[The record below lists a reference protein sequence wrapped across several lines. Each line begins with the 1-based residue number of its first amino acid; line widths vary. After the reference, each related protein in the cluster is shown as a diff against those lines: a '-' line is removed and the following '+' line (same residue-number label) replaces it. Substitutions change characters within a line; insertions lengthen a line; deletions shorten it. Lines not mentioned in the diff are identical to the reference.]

1 MAKNKITEDYDS
13 NKTSD
18 EALQELLKTNLS
30 QYKSPNGNNCPW
42 RDGQELEYDRLVPI
56 HWENDR
62 GVFHYI
68 AIAFKGT
75 TNRFAIQSCTRKGEG
90 YKSGNSEKD
99 NDFKSF
105 VSEGGLHDLC
115 DGVTIYDEVFLT
127 KLHNWLKDGTLKI
140 VLITYYVTN
149 SYGNGRI
156 QKVLMNIV
164 KAKPQTTPQTEAKS
178 E

>member
-1 MAKNKITEDYDS
+1 MAKNKVTEDYNS
-13 NKTSD
+13 EKTSD
-18 EALQELLKTNLS
+18 EALQDLLKTNLS

-42 RDGQELEYDRLVPI
+42 HDGQELEYDRLVPI

-75 TNRFAIQSCTRKGEG
+75 TNRFAVQSCTRKGEG
-90 YKSGNSEKD
+90 YKSGDSEKD
-99 NDFKSF
+99 NDFQPF
-105 VSEGGLHDLC
+105 VSEGGLHELC
-115 DGVTIYDEVFLT
+115 DGVTSYDETFL
-127 KLHNWLKDGTLKI
+127 KKVHNWLKDGTLKI
-140 VLITYYVTN
+140 KLTTYYVTN

-164 KAKPQTTPQTEAKS
+164 KAKPAEEAKA

>member
-1 MAKNKITEDYDS
+1 MAKNKVTEDYNS
-13 NKTSD
+13 EKTSD
-18 EALQELLKTNLS
+18 EALQDLLKTNLS

-42 RDGQELEYDRLVPI
+42 HDGQELEYDRLVPI

-75 TNRFAIQSCTRKGEG
+75 TNRFAVQSCTRKGEG
-90 YKSGNSEKD
+90 YKSGDSEKD
-99 NDFKSF
+99 NDFQPFTS
-105 VSEGGLHDLC
+105 SEGLHDLC
-115 DGVTIYDEVFLT
+115 DGVTNYDEAFLT

-140 VLITYYVTN
+140 KLTTYYVTN

-156 QKVLMNIV
+156 QKVLLNIV
-164 KAKPQTTPQTEAKS
+164 KAVKKDEPTEAES

>member
-1 MAKNKITEDYDS
+1 MAKNKVTEDYNS
-13 NKTSD
+13 EKTSD
-18 EALQELLKTNLS
+18 EALQDLLKTNLS

-75 TNRFAIQSCTRKGEG
+75 TNRFAVQSCTRNGEG
-90 YKSGNSEKD
+90 YKSGDSEKD
-99 NDFKSF
+99 NDFQPF
-105 VSEGGLHDLC
+105 VSVGGLHDLC
-115 DGVTIYDEVFLT
+115 DGVTSYDEAFLT

-140 VLITYYVTN
+140 KLTTYYVTN

-164 KAKPQTTPQTEAKS
+164 KAKPAEEAKA

>member
-1 MAKNKITEDYDS
+1 MAKNKVTEDYNS
-13 NKTSD
+13 EKTSD
-18 EALQELLKTNLS
+18 EALQDLLKTNLS

-42 RDGQELEYDRLVPI
+42 HDNQELEYDRLVPI

-75 TNRFAIQSCTRKGEG
+75 TNRFAVQSCTRNDGGFKTGD
-90 YKSGNSEKD
+90 SEKD
-99 NDFKSF
+99 NEYQKFT
-105 VSEGGLHDLC
+105 SEGGLHDLC
-115 DGVTIYDEVFLT
+115 DGVTNYDEAFLT

-140 VLITYYVTN
+140 KLTTYYVTN

-156 QKVLMNIV
+156 QKVLLNIV
-164 KAKPQTTPQTEAKS
+164 KAKPTEEKA

>member
-1 MAKNKITEDYDS
+1 MAKNKVTEDYNS
-13 NKTSD
+13 EKTSD
-18 EALQELLKTNLS
+18 EALQDLLKTNLS

-42 RDGQELEYDRLVPI
+42 RDNQELEYDRLVPI

-90 YKSGNSEKD
+90 YKSGDSEKD
-99 NDFKSF
+99 NDFQPF

-115 DGVTIYDEVFLT
+115 DGVTSYDEAFLT
-127 KLHNWLKDGTLKI
+127 KVHNWLKDGTLKI
-140 VLITYYVTN
+140 KLTTYYVTN

-156 QKVLMNIV
+156 QKVLLNIV
-164 KAKPQTTPQTEAKS
+164 KAKPTEEAKAD
-178 E
+178 

>member
-1 MAKNKITEDYDS
+1 MAKNKVTEDYNS
-13 NKTSD
+13 EKTSD

-75 TNRFAIQSCTRKGEG
+75 TNRFAIQSCTRNDGGFKTGD
-90 YKSGNSEKD
+90 SEKD
-99 NDFKSF
+99 NEYQKFT
-105 VSEGGLHDLC
+105 SEGGLHDIC
-115 DGVTIYDEVFLT
+115 NGVTSYDEAFLT
-127 KLHNWLKDGTLKI
+127 KVHNWLKDGTLKI
-140 VLITYYVTN
+140 KLTTYYVTN

-156 QKVLMNIV
+156 QKVLLNIV
-164 KAKPQTTPQTEAKS
+164 KAKKAESAKA

>member
-1 MAKNKITEDYDS
+1 MAKNKVTEDYNS
-13 NKTSD
+13 EKTSD
-18 EALQELLKTNLS
+18 EALQDLLKTNLS

-42 RDGQELEYDRLVPI
+42 HDGQELEYDRLVPV

-68 AIAFKGT
+68 AIAFKRT

-90 YKSGNSEKD
+90 YKTGDSEKD
-99 NDFKSF
+99 NDFLPF

-115 DGVTIYDEVFLT
+115 DGVTNYDEAFLT
-127 KLHNWLKDGTLKI
+127 KLHNWLKDGKLKI
-140 VLITYYVTN
+140 KLTTYYVTN

-156 QKVLMNIV
+156 QKVLLNIV
-164 KAKPQTTPQTEAKS
+164 KAEKS
-178 E
+178 ESAE